1 MQTQTNASNAQAA
14 PKPVLDA
21 ETALHIGLRAIE
33 ERFGRPTLE
42 KYMPYRA
49 VLIQKDWLVLGNNDL
64 DGSIAK
70 LREAAGPDSFVSVR
84 GGGGAPDAS
93 ISAEDGRVLSVSRG
107 R

>member
-1 MQTQTNASNAQAA
+1 MHTHDNASSAQAA
-14 PKPVLDA
+14 PGPVLDA
-21 ETALHIGLRAIE
+21 ETALRIGLRAIE
-33 ERFGRPTLE
+33 ECFGRATLE

-49 VLIQKDWLVLGNNDL
+49 VSVHKEWLVLGNNDL

-70 LREAAGPDSFVSVR
+70 LQEAAGPDSFVSVR

-93 ISAEDGRVLSVSRG
+93 ISAEDGRVLSVGRG

>member
-1 MQTQTNASNAQAA
+1 MPTCTFDAQAA
-14 PKPVLDA
+14 PGPVRDA
-21 ETALHIGLRAIE
+21 EMALRIGLRAIE
-33 ERFGRPTLE
+33 ERFGRATLE

-49 VLIQKDWLVLGNNDL
+49 ALIHKEWLVLGNNDL

-70 LREAAGPDSFVSVR
+70 LREAVGPDNFVSVR

-93 ISAEDGRVLSVSRG
+93 ISADDGRVLSVGRG

>member
-1 MQTQTNASNAQAA
+1 MPSDIPDAQAV
-14 PKPVLDA
+14 PGPVRDA
-21 ETALHIGLRAIE
+21 EMALRIGLRAIE
-33 ERFGRPTLE
+33 ERFGRAMLE
-42 KYMPYRA
+42 RYMPYRA
-49 VLIQKDWLVLGNNDL
+49 VLIHKEWLVLGNYDL

-93 ISAEDGRVLSVSRG
+93 ISAEDGRVLSVGRG